1 MKKIQAKKKRDRA
14 EAEADENAIN
24 LNAPENGQVKNI
36 LDNDD
41 DLPVLFT

>member
-14 EAEADENAIN
+14 EEDSIA
-24 LNAPENGQVKNI
+24 APESGQTKNM